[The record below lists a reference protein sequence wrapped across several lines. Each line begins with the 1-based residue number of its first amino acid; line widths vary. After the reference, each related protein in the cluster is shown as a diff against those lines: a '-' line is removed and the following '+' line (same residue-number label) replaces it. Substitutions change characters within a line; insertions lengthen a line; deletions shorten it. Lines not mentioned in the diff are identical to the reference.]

1 MLTRGY
7 ASVLPLCA
15 VAHEEMRFKMLLKPT
30 ENKEQV

>member
-15 VAHEEMRFKMLLKPT
+15 AHEEMRFKMLLKPT